1 MLINIIDFNFYIWY
15 NFIKY
20 IEKKGGKVMKK
31 VYACLLGNWVCLN
44 DDPECVF
51 PDFGTT
57 PSEWWEESAKIYA
70 PVERTKEMKD
80 SMYY

>member
-1 MLINIIDFNFYIWY
+1 
-15 NFIKY
+15 
-20 IEKKGGKVMKK
+20 MKK